1 MEKTNY
7 SVARVQTYTRA
18 SIIKAERHNERKNT
32 TYSNMNV
39 DLAQTQN
46 NVHYKKCSGT
56 YNERLK
62 EMIDTG
68 DVSLRGLKDNA
79 KVFDEIIFD
88 INSDYFE
95 QNGGYEFAKEF
106 YKKAF
111 HFAEQEMGAKNIISA
126 IMHADELN
134 TALTEEYG
142 KPIYHYHLHVIV
154 IPVVRKE
161 IKWSKRCKDKS
172 LIGTTKEIINQVSHS
187 KKWKSQQ
194 ATDLQGNPLYDEKGK
209 AILIK
214 SYSLL
219 QDRFFQYMSDSG
231 YRGFIRGLKG
241 STAEHLSDIEFK
253 AKKESEKLEAITDKV
268 KEQQM
273 KFVETTSAVEN
284 SENLKIQAQ
293 QELNEIKKDIDNYK
307 GYKGDID
314 NIDVGKSKLFGKK
327 VELDTDD
334 YQNLVKYAKKG
345 IASDV
350 EITKIKEEN
359 KKLKHDFNELKEKA
373 RDFIRAIA
381 YAPTRVT
388 DFFKSLFKEK
398 EQEKQSMLELAEKQ
412 RLEKLYTPTE
422 IKILEN
428 LTDYDK
434 EYLNRFTGK
443 TRERVEKG
451 LIIEYQKE
459 QKYREKLNSPEYKKR
474 RANKNAR
481 QNKN

>member
-18 SIIKAERHNERKNT
+18 GILKAERHNERKNT

-46 NVHYKKCSGT
+46 NVHYKKCEGT

-79 KVFDEIIFD
+79 KIFDEIIFD

-106 YKKAF
+106 YEKAF

-126 IMHADELN
+126 VMHADELN
-134 TALTEEYG
+134 TALTEEYK
-142 KPIYHYHLHVIV
+142 KPIYHYHLHVIA
-154 IPVVRKE
+154 IPTVRKE

-187 KKWKSQQ
+187 KKWKSEQ
-194 ATDLQGNPLYDEKGK
+194 ATDLQGNPLYDGKGK

-214 SYSLL
+214 SYSIL

-253 AKKESEKLEAITDKV
+253 AKKENEKLKAITDKV
-268 KEQQM
+268 KQQQA
-273 KFVETTSAVEN
+273 KFVESTVAIEE
-284 SENLKIQAQ
+284 SEKRKNQAQ

-327 VELDTDD
+327 IELDNDD
-334 YQNLVKYAKKG
+334 YRNLVKYAKKG
-345 IASDV
+345 IIADV
-350 EITKIKEEN
+350 EITKLKEKN

-381 YAPTRVT
+381 YAPTKVA
-388 DFFKSLFKEK
+388 DFFKSLFKEE
-398 EQEKQSMLELAEKQ
+398 EQEKQRQLELAEQQ
-412 RLEKLYTPTE
+412 RLEKLYTPAERE
-422 IKILEN
+422 ILANI
-428 LTDYDK
+428 TDYDK
-434 EYLNRFTGK
+434 VYINCFEGEI
-443 TRERVEKG
+443 RERVERG
-451 LIIEYQKE
+451 LIEEYQKE
-459 QKYREKLNSPEYKKR
+459 IKYQEKINSPEYKKR
-474 RANKNAR
+474 RADKNAR
-481 QNKN
+481 